1 MEERIKLRKAS
12 REDLE
17 FLRHWDKQEHVLESD
32 PNDDWN
38 WEYELQRE
46 PEWRE
51 QLIAESDGKPVG
63 FLQIIDPALE
73 ESHYWGE
80 VPQGLRAI
88 DIWLGEQADLGKGLG
103 TEMMKQTI
111 ARIFENAGINAILVD
126 PLESNVRAHRFYER
140 LGFRLLEKRRFGQD
154 DCLVFRL
161 VRKDWDQ
168 DSGL

>member
-1 MEERIKLRKAS
+1 MEKRIKLRKAS
-12 REDLE
+12 LEDLE
-17 FLRHWDKQEHVLESD
+17 LLRYWDKQEHVLESD

-38 WEYELQRE
+38 WGYELQRE

-80 VPQGLRAI
+80 VPRGLRAI

>member
-1 MEERIKLRKAS
+1 MEKRIKLRKAS
-12 REDLE
+12 LEDLE
-17 FLRHWDKQEHVLESD
+17 LLRYWDKQEHVLESD

-38 WEYELQRE
+38 WGYELQRE

-80 VPQGLRAI
+80 VPRGLRAI
-88 DIWLGEQADLGKGLG
+88 DIWLGEQADLGKGFG

>member
-1 MEERIKLRKAS
+1 MEKRIKLRKAS
-12 REDLE
+12 LEDLE
-17 FLRHWDKQEHVLESD
+17 LLRYWDKQEHVLESD

-80 VPQGLRAI
+80 VPRGLRAI